1 MLLTGGTIV
10 LAACAPAPPA
20 RSMEGDRSAK
30 SGGPPKTLRIASI
43 TEPLSG
49 IALFGGSGN
58 AGFQWTSMFHAGL
71 TTYDGQGNLL
81 PHAAL
86 KVPSISDGDWKV
98 LSDGG
103 MEVTWK
109 LRPNIRWHDD
119 TPLGAEDFVLGIQIA
134 KDRDLPLP
142 RGGGVTLVSDVTSP
156 DPGTLVVRWAEPYFG
171 ANVGSPSDFPAAPRH
186 LVGDVYRGGDQ
197 QLFVNSAYW
206 ARKFVGIGPYKVGEW
221 VEGAYTE
228 ALAFDDYFLG
238 RPKIDR
244 VILRYFRDT
253 NALVASVLSGD
264 TDLVTI
270 ATLKMEDVEPIAS
283 AWGTQGGTIIPSY
296 TDAMISR
303 FQFRDFEAPWVRDV
317 RVRHALVHLVDRQ
330 TLADTFSPAGGVAD
344 IFASKG
350 EPAYQIAEQ
359 RGFPRYG
366 YDLNRAERLLNEAGW
381 SRGADGAYQNSA
393 GQRFTIEVRVVES
406 TPVNTRQGLALVDQ
420 WKRGGL
426 DAEFFSVGKNAT
438 NKAELKAL
446 SKGVFHQSDTLTPD
460 TFELF
465 SSSQFATEQNR
476 WSGRNITAY
485 SNAEFDGL
493 YEQLGVELDGSQRV
507 SRYADLLRAT
517 TRDLPFFPEYYD
529 VSSAITL
536 FRSGIR
542 GPGPVAAVSKVA
554 TWNIHDWDMNQ
565 P

>member
-1 MLLTGGTIV
+1 MLLAGGLIV
-10 LAACAPAPPA
+10 LAGCAPTPPA
-20 RSMEGDRSAK
+20 RGTEVDKSAAK
-30 SGGPPKTLRIASI
+30 PAGPPKTLRIASI

-58 AGFQWTSMFHAGL
+58 VGFQWTSMFHAGL

-81 PHAAL
+81 PRVAL
-86 KVPSISDGDWKV
+86 KAPSISDGDWKI
-98 LSDGG
+98 LPDGG

-109 LRPNIRWHDD
+109 LRPNVKWHDG
-119 TPLGAEDFVLGIQIA
+119 TPLSAEDFVLGAQIA
-134 KDRDLPLP
+134 RDRDLPLP
-142 RGGGVTLVSDVTSP
+142 RGGGVTLLRDITSP

-171 ANVGSPSDFPAAPRH
+171 ANVGNPSDFPAAPRH
-186 LVGDVYRGGDQ
+186 IVADLYRGPDQ
-197 QLFVNSAYW
+197 QLFINSPYW
-206 ARKFVGIGPYKVGEW
+206 ARKFVGIGPYKMGEW

-244 VILRYFRDT
+244 VILRYFKDT
-253 NALVASVLSGD
+253 NALIASMLSGD

-270 ATLKMEDVEPIAS
+270 ATLKMEDVDPIAS
-283 AWGTQGGTIIPSY
+283 AWGPQGGTVIPSY
-296 TDAMISR
+296 TDAMVSR
-303 FQFRDFEAPWVRDV
+303 FQFRDPGAPWVRDV
-317 RVRHALVHLVDRQ
+317 RVRQALVHLVDRQ
-330 TLADTFSPAGGVAD
+330 TLAETFSPVGGVAD
-344 IFASKG
+344 IFVSKDD
-350 EPAYQIAEQ
+350 PAYQLAEQ

-366 YDLNRAERLLNEAGW
+366 YDLSRAERLLNEAGW
-381 SRGADGAYQNSA
+381 ARGADGVFQNSS
-393 GQRFTIEVRVVES
+393 GQRFNIEVRVVES

-426 DAEFFSVGKNAT
+426 EADFFSVGKNAT

-485 SNAEFDGL
+485 GNPEFDRL
-493 YEQLGVELDGSQRV
+493 YDQLGVELDASQRQ
-507 SRYADLLRAT
+507 SRYGDLLRFT
-517 TRDLPFFPEYYD
+517 TRELPFFLEYYD
-529 VSSAITL
+529 VSSAITA

-542 GPGPVAAVSKVA
+542 GPGPVAAISKVA
-554 TWNIHDWDMNQ
+554 TWNIHDWEMG
-565 P
+565 